1 MQERF
6 RWTEEKGDDLE
17 IRHLLEKSRITG
29 KCGKSVRKKKRE
41 KKKERRKERIEKEK
55 KGKGKG
61 KGRIKTFHSNVK
73 NTETQC

>member
-29 KCGKSVRKKKRE
+29 KCGKSVRKKKKGKEKRE
-41 KKKERRKERIEKEK
+41 KKRED
-55 KGKGKG
+55 
-61 KGRIKTFHSNVK
+61 
-73 NTETQC
+73 